1 MPNKVM
7 VVEDDE
13 LLRTLTAAIVEEC
26 GLEAIE
32 AESGDQAE
40 RLLVEEADEISAVM
54 TDVRLPGQTD
64 GVALASLIAE
74 RWPHIRILVTSA
86 YAPSEQRRV
95 PSGIEFMSKPW
106 ISLDVIKFVL
116 RSGKSANVFRH

>member
-13 LLRTLTAAIVEEC
+13 LLRTLTAAMIEEC

-32 AESGDQAE
+32 AENGDQA
-40 RLLVEEADEISAVM
+40 RSLLARQGDKISAVM
-54 TDVRLPGQTD
+54 TDVRMPGRTN
-64 GVALASLIAE
+64 GMALANIIAE
-74 RWPHIRILVTSA
+74 QWPHIRVLVTSA
-86 YAPSEQRRV
+86 FNPEENV
-95 PSGIEFMSKPW
+95 PPGIEFMPKPW

-116 RSGKSANVFRH
+116 LSDAQGTKYSH